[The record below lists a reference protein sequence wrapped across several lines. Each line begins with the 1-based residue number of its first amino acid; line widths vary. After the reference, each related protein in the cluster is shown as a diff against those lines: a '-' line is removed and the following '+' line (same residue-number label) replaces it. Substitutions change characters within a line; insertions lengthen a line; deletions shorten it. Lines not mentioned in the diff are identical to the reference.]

1 MLIVNVSLKK
11 SVQVAI
17 KNYGLV
23 KLGPKEYHQIRDTFY
38 LKDIRSMVDV
48 FGDDTL
54 KIMSEAEYDD
64 WLDDINGV
72 GNIIKEEIL
81 EELEEVNNEIVDNS
95 NGTLE
100 LNNEVLGDLS
110 KEQLDNMLSEN
121 SKDDFEFPEL
131 DDPNISLDDFDLDE
145 EISEET
151 LELDKRHPFLLKVD
165 NLIIHNKLDDE
176 AKLKA
181 IRKIAENLEIK
192 FDGRA
197 TINSLKKEIEKVF
210 EE

>member
-64 WLDDINGV
+64 WLDDI
-72 GNIIKEEIL
+72 
-81 EELEEVNNEIVDNS
+81 

-165 NLIIHNKLDDE
+165 NLITHNKLDDK

-210 EE
+210 GE